1 MEFNEKL
8 QALRKQ
14 KGLSQEELASM
25 LYVSRTAIS
34 KWESGKGYP
43 NIDSLRQISKLFG
56 VTIDGLLSAD
66 ELLCAAEAD
75 NKEKQNKIYNTVFSM
90 LDTSCVLFL
99 FLPFFAVRNTDTVQA
114 VSLFTL
120 SGTAPYLKT
129 VFYSVT
135 ALIVMH
141 GILSLILQN
150 FHHPLWQ
157 NSKNKISL
165 VLSSIATIV
174 FIVSN
179 QPYAAV
185 FLFFFLT
192 IKATM
197 LIKGQ

>member
-66 ELLCAAEAD
+66 ELLSAAEAD
-75 NKEKQNKIYNTVFSM
+75 NKEKQNKIYNTVFSL

-99 FLPFFAVRNTDTVQA
+99 FLPFFAVRNADTVQA
-114 VSLFTL
+114 VSLFAL

-129 VFYSVT
+129 AFCSVT

-185 FLFFFLT
+185 FLFCFLT
-192 IKATM
+192 IKTTM

>member
-14 KGLSQEELASM
+14 KGLSQEEHASM
-25 LYVSRTAIS
+25 LYASRTAIS

-56 VTIDGLLSAD
+56 VTIDRLLSAD

-75 NKEKQNKIYNTVFSM
+75 NKEKQNKIYNTVFSL

-114 VSLFTL
+114 VSLFAF

-141 GILSLILQN
+141 GILSLIFQN
-150 FHHPLWQ
+150 FHHPLWL

-165 VLSSIATIV
+165 VLSSIATIG

-185 FLFFFLT
+185 FLFCFLT